1 MADVYSYSGHKLP
14 APPELPEGCT
24 HAVIYYDTEDSVY
37 YLFCSSERIVY
48 NENNVPQLPATT
60 SWGGYA
66 CRAGGTYWFSA
77 TFTPEGDV
85 ENPDYYLLDQVLL
98 WTNTDICQKDTDTVV
113 LAATTPLQYPTITS
127 ISSSKKYTLGD
138 EPEALTCE
146 ASVVDGVLSY
156 QWYHGEE
163 TVGDGN
169 SYTPDVSTVG
179 SESYHCIVTNTVS
192 GTELT
197 TTSRT
202 ITITVEEEVEKFP
215 IVGYVSGLVARMCS
229 RRTEI
234 PEGSAAVPT
243 AYLYNGIRLPA
254 LPEWDRGVYPYV
266 NIFKRTDA
274 FITYDM
280 YVAVADSKE
289 MTVDSDGSAELLTEG
304 KLYCFTRESG
314 EWSDWAELAG
324 TMPNSKLLWT
334 NYDTYVY
341 GSPDTLYMAAS
352 DPVPVYE

>member
-1 MADVYSYSGHKLP
+1 MGIIKDP
-14 APPELPEGCT
+14 
-24 HAVIYYDTEDSVY
+24 
-37 YLFCSSERIVY
+37 
-48 NENNVPQLPATT
+48 T
-60 SWGGYA
+60 SW
-66 CRAGGTYWFSA
+66 RAGFELGLAGFS
-77 TFTPEGDV
+77 FP
-85 ENPDYYLLDQVLL
+85 Y
-98 WTNTDICQKDTDTVV
+98 
-113 LAATTPLQYPTITS
+113 
-127 ISSSKKYTLGD
+127 SKPHRK
-138 EPEALTCE
+138 
-146 ASVVDGVLSY
+146 
-156 QWYHGEE
+156 
-163 TVGDGN
+163 
-169 SYTPDVSTVG
+169 
-179 SESYHCIVTNTVS
+179 
-192 GTELT
+192 
-197 TTSRT
+197 
-202 ITITVEEEVEKFP
+202 
-215 IVGYVSGLVARMCS
+215 
-229 RRTEI
+229 
-234 PEGSAAVPT
+234 PT